1 MEIIGAGFG
10 RTWTMSLRA
19 ALEELGYG
27 PCYHFR
33 EVILHPGHIATWQR
47 AADGQP
53 VDWRTSFLKDYRAV
67 LDYPA
72 VSFLDDIRAA
82 FPEAKVILTDRDP
95 DIRVRDRPVR
105 FEGQVLFSD
114 PAPGRDPARWYHN
127 ALLAAL
133 VLNILPPWR
142 GFYKM
147 LQSSNLGRVF
157 HGRFEDRARA
167 IAVYQKHMAQLIAS
181 LPAEQLLVFEVKQ
194 GWEPLCAFL
203 GAPVPDK
210 PFPHINDRQKT
221 KRASLFPRILTI
233 GLALAVLYALYR
245 LIF

>member
-167 IAVYQKHMAQLIAS
+167 IAVYQKHMPSSS
-181 LPAEQLLVFEVKQ
+181 LPFPPSNCWSLRSSRVGSRCVRSSARRYRISPSRTSTTARK
-194 GWEPLCAFL
+194 PN
-203 GAPVPDK
+203 AP
-210 PFPHINDRQKT
+210 PFSP
-221 KRASLFPRILTI
+221 AS
-233 GLALAVLYALYR
+233 
-245 LIF
+245 